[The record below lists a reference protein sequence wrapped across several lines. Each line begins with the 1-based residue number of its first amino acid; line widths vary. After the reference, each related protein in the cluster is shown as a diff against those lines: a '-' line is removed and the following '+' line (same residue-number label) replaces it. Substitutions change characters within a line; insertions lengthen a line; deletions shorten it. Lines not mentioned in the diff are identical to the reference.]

1 MSRFTTTDITELS
14 TEDRLDLLQNKLSG
28 MSKDDPKYA
37 RYNNAYYYLLGK
49 ELEQEQAEYREYR
62 AAFREYVLE

>member
-1 MSRFTTTDITELS
+1 MSRFTFTDTTELT
-14 TEDRLDLLQNKLSG
+14 TEDKIDLLQDKLSG

-49 ELEQEQAEYREYR
+49 QLEQEQAEHREYR
-62 AAFREYVLE
+62 AAFKEYVLE